1 MPVAGKAKMGTGVQ
15 VEGQARSGGDSWRQ
29 SWRLGR
35 GPDQGLPACRC
46 YFKPQNHT
54 GWHKPEPH
62 RRAQASGSHARRLP
76 WVLCINFGSWVRRLG
91 HSRGD
96 GRGPQPISR
105 GVGWTAGVPEWNY
118 STSAMRLAQGVV
130 PSPPDHVVLVGSWAG
145 PGAARG
151 RERTCE
157 RSRPT
162 CHLAS
167 FASTVK

>member
-130 PSPPDHVVLVGSWAG
+130 PSP
-145 PGAARG
+145 
-151 RERTCE
+151 
-157 RSRPT
+157 SRPCCPSGQLGWAWGCT
-162 CHLAS
+162 GQGED
-167 FASTVK
+167 V